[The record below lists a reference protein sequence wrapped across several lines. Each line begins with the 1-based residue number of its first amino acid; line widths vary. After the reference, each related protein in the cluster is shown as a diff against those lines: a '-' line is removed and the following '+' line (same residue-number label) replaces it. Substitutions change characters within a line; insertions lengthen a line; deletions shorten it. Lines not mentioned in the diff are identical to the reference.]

1 MRKSGLYTW
10 DLNIEYAGAYGDYAE
25 WREKSIGR
33 TGKNIAIFLLAAV
46 IGIVSVNP
54 LAGRID
60 QVRAAMSR
68 SSQAA
73 IVETDF
79 SKLTLLPQRE
89 QQVVPSIPLGTLEKE
104 PGDILIVLD
113 PGHGGEDEG
122 CARDGVEEK
131 EINLRIALEIQK
143 KLLEKGY
150 QAKLTRN
157 EDIELTLEERAKAA
171 NETGADLYI
180 SIHQNASEEA
190 DADGIEVWYSSQ
202 NQGEESERLS
212 RVIQKYAIQNTG
224 AASREIVENEELY
237 VIREC
242 TMPSCLIETGFLS
255 NQAERGKLAN
265 PEYQKQLGDGIAAGI
280 DAYLNPK
287 TMYLTFDDGP
297 SEENTARVLDILKA
311 RNIRA
316 TFFLV
321 GENVEKHPEMAK
333 RIVDEGHTIGIHCYN
348 HDYKA
353 LYASV
358 DSYLADFEK
367 AQEAV
372 REATGV
378 EVKLFRFP
386 GGSVNDY
393 NKQVYRQIA
402 EEMTQ
407 RGYIYYDWNASLED
421 AVKNPK
427 AETLIQNA
435 VSSTLGRKKVIMLAH
450 DVVGETGMCLE
461 ELLNQFPEYQ
471 MEPLT
476 EEIDPIQF

>member
-1 MRKSGLYTW
+1 MRKSGLYTS
-10 DLNIEYAGAYGDYAE
+10 DLYIEYAGAYSDCIE

-33 TGKNIAIFLLAAV
+33 TGKNIAMFLLAAV

-60 QVRAAMSR
+60 QVKAAMSQT
-68 SSQAA
+68 SEAA
-73 IVETDF
+73 VTGGA
-79 SKLTLLPQRE
+79 STKLTLLPQKE
-89 QQVVPSIPLGTLEKE
+89 QAEIPSIPLGTLEKE

-131 EINLRIALEIQK
+131 EVNLGNAHEIQR

-150 QAKLTRN
+150 QVKLTRN
-157 EDIELTLEERAKAA
+157 QDMELTLEDRAKTA

-180 SIHQNASEEA
+180 SIHQNSSQEA
-190 DADGIEVWYSSQ
+190 NADGIEVWYSRQ

-212 RVIQKYAIQNTG
+212 RIIQKYAVQNTG
-224 AASREIVENEELY
+224 AKSREIVENEELY

-255 NQAERGKLAN
+255 NKAECDKLAAA
-265 PEYQKQLGDGIAAGI
+265 EYQERLGDGIAAGI

-297 SEENTARVLDILKA
+297 TEENTARVFDILKA
-311 RNIRA
+311 RNIKA
-316 TFFLV
+316 SFFLV

-333 RIVDEGHTIGIHCYN
+333 RIVDEGHTIGIHCYS
-348 HDYKA
+348 HDYNA

-358 DSYLADFEK
+358 DSYIADFEK
-367 AQEAV
+367 AQEVV

-386 GGSVNDY
+386 GGSINGY
-393 NKQVYRQIA
+393 NKQVYQQIA

-407 RGYIYYDWNASLED
+407 RGYLYYDWNASLED

-427 AETLIQNA
+427 AESLIQNA
-435 VSSTLGRKKVIMLAH
+435 VSSTLGRKKIIMLAH
-450 DVVGETGMCLE
+450 DVVEETGLCLE
-461 ELLNQFPEYQ
+461 ELLDQFPEYQ
-471 MEPLT
+471 MEAIT
-476 EEIDPIQF
+476 EEVEPIHF